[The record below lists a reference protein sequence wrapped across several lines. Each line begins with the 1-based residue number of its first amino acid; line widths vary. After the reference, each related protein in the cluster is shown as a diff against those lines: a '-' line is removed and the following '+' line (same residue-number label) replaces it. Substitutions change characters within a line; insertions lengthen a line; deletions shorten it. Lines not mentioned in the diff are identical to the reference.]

1 MATATTTTVNYT
13 FGVAN
18 GDEIK
23 LGLPV
28 QLTANEVRANMQEL
42 DTQGVTWNHIYSAK
56 AFDVD
61 ASDSQ
66 SSVKLAQLQITG
78 VTGAEIV
85 TTSTADYGDEFPY
98 YPTIE

>member
-1 MATATTTTVNYT
+1 MATTTTTTVNYT

-28 QLTANEVRANMQEL
+28 QLTANEVRTNVAKL
-42 DTQGVTWNHIYSAK
+42 DAQGVTWSQIYSAK

-61 ASDSQ
+61 VRDDQ
-66 SSVKLAQLQITG
+66 SSSKLAQLQITG
-78 VTGAEIV
+78 ITGAEII
-85 TTSTADYGDEFPY
+85 TTNTVDYGDEFPY